1 MRKVIKA
8 AERSNAERIQG
19 GVDSSCGGVL
29 ALLQCTSAMQHEV
42 GSQQRAS
49 QIVRLLNRQL
59 LAGPSQ
65 IGCEKKHGV

>member
-8 AERSNAERIQG
+8 AERSNAERNPG
-19 GVDSSCGGVL
+19 WSGFCGPGASCGGVL

-49 QIVRLLNRQL
+49 QVAAHWAVSGRV
-59 LAGPSQ
+59 
-65 IGCEKKHGV
+65 GC